1 MPCLLMAGR
10 VLNHLMTERLL
21 TPSKIAAFLD
31 CAHYLT
37 LRHQLEVGRL
47 QISHSFG
54 SMAQLLVDKGLA
66 HEQACLAQYQADGKR
81 VLVVP
86 DRLEHESF
94 AAWISR
100 VGNPFTDDV
109 DVIYQMPFVHQGV
122 RGIADFLVRVL
133 GHDGVTRWEPVD
145 AKLARNEAK
154 PGHVLQLCFYAD
166 AIEALTG
173 VVPEHLHVWLGS
185 DVVETVRLTDVRAY
199 WRRLRA
205 QLTKVMELD
214 PADDTTVPVKCRHC
228 QFCEFEQVCEQ
239 RWRDED
245 SLLFVANILAGDR
258 EALTAAGRSTMAS
271 LAKCTEAVEGVRPER
286 QTRLVTQ
293 ASLQVQRRLAG
304 ADSMPPVLH
313 LPDSGDTAPTG
324 FRALPAPDDGDVFL
338 DYEGH
343 PFWRADRGLFF
354 LFGYLVRD
362 PDGSWRYVQ
371 EWAHDDIAE
380 GELTRR
386 FIEFLVARRAAHPGM
401 HVYHYN
407 HTERSSLQALATQH
421 GADLLALSTLVD
433 TGLFVDLLRVVTD
446 SMQVGVESY
455 GLKHIE
461 RLTGFERGHDIDK
474 GAGAVVEYEE
484 WINAGRPEPSEQ
496 LRRIASY
503 NEDDVHATL
512 ALRDWLLEQ
521 RPTELPW
528 RVATIEQADTE
539 HPDIDA
545 QVQVLHDHPADSAE
559 YLLGDLLGYWLRE
572 GRAGF
577 GNMLVKTAYET
588 AAELDADD
596 IVAGLEFV
604 SIDPALTPGGKK
616 SKNDQA
622 VFRIPHQRLGRKLTE
637 DAQVVYRAGDELV
650 GHSSI
655 KSLDATAGHLS
666 LTWNARNVEL
676 GVHPTAVVL
685 NDSMSPKPK
694 PASLS
699 RFAAKV
705 LAGDSPSRAALA
717 LLRRELPRF
726 TPGNGP
732 TDGTFDDDLPTMQQW
747 VRHLDHS
754 YVAIQG
760 PPGTG
765 KTYTGAHLIHS
776 LVTDGKRVGITA
788 MSHHAI
794 DNLLDAAVEL
804 FAELGDLDR
813 LRALRKVNEEHDQD
827 NPHVAYTE
835 DTKKCVSMS
844 PGYNLIGGTTWLFAN
859 EAMQDEPLDVLIVDE
874 AGQLSL
880 ADAVAAI
887 PSAHSVVLLGDPLQL
902 AQVAQGSHPGR
913 SGASVLEHILG
924 DDATITPDRGVF
936 LSETWRMHP
945 NVCGFISTQIYEG
958 RLTSHSSCG
967 LQNTGA
973 GTGLRWLPAV
983 HTGCSTESEC
993 EAQIIVN
1000 EVTRL
1005 IGQSWT
1011 NAKGETRPLDAGD
1024 IMVVAPYNDQ
1034 VALVRERLAAIALTE
1049 AVRVG
1054 TVDKFQGQ
1062 EAPVVFFTMT
1072 ASSST
1077 DIPRGID
1084 FLFSKNRLN
1093 VAISRARALAYIVCT
1108 EDLLDSRAK
1117 TIDEMELIATLCT
1130 FVEHC

>member
-1 MPCLLMAGR
+1 
-10 VLNHLMTERLL
+10 MTERLL
-21 TPSKIAAFLD
+21 TPSKITAFLD
-31 CAHYLT
+31 CAHFLT
-37 LRHQLEVGRL
+37 LRHQLEAGTL
-47 QISHSFG
+47 HIHHTFG

-66 HEQACLAQYQADGKR
+66 HEQTCLAQYEAEGKR
-81 VLVVP
+81 VLVVA
-86 DRLEHESF
+86 DRDEHETF
-94 AAWISR
+94 AAWVAR
-100 VGNPFTDDV
+100 VGNPLTDEV
-109 DVIYQMPFVHQGV
+109 DVVYQMPFMHQGV
-122 RGIADFLVRVL
+122 RGIADFLIRVV
-133 GHDGVTRWEPVD
+133 GHDGITRWEPVD
-145 AKLARNEAK
+145 AKLARTEAK

-166 AIEALTG
+166 AIAAMTG
-173 VVPEHLHVWLGS
+173 TAPEHLHVWLGS
-185 DVVETVRLTDVRAY
+185 DTIETVRLTDVRAY
-199 WRRLRA
+199 WRRLRS
-205 QLTKVMELD
+205 QLAKAMELD
-214 PADDTTVPVKCRHC
+214 AADDASVPVKCRHC

-258 EALTAAGRSTMAS
+258 EALAAAGRSTMAS
-271 LAKCTEAVEGVRPER
+271 LAACTEPVDGVRPER
-286 QTRLVTQ
+286 QTRLVDQ
-293 ASLQVQRRLAG
+293 ASLQVQRREAG
-304 ADSMPPVLH
+304 PDSMPPVLH
-313 LPDSGDTAPTG
+313 LPDAGEAAPTG

-354 LFGYLVRD
+354 LFGYLLRE

-386 FIEFLVARRAAHPGM
+386 FVEFLVARRAAHPGM

-407 HTERSSLQALATQH
+407 HTERSSLQSLATRH

-433 TGLFVDLLRVVTD
+433 TGLFVDLLRIVTD
-446 SMQVGVESY
+446 AMQVGVESY

-461 RLTGFERGHDIDK
+461 RLTGFERGHDIDQ
-474 GAGAVVEYEE
+474 GAGAVVEYEG
-484 WINAGRPEPSEQ
+484 WTKAGSPADGEQ
-496 LRRIASY
+496 LPRIASY
-503 NEDDVHATL
+503 NEDDVRATL
-512 ALRDWLLEQ
+512 ALRDWLLVQ
-521 RPTELPW
+521 RPAHLPW

-545 QVQVLHDHPADSAE
+545 QVQALHEHPAGSAE

-572 GRAGF
+572 GRAVF
-577 GNMLVKTAYET
+577 GNILVKTAYER
-588 AAELDADD
+588 AAQLDADD
-596 IVAGLEFV
+596 IVAGLEFA
-604 SIDPALTPGGKK
+604 SIDPTLTKGGKP
-616 SKNDQA
+616 SKIDEA
-622 VFRIPHQRLGRKLTE
+622 VFRIPSDQRLGRKL
-637 DAQVVYRAGDELV
+637 DNGAKVVYRAADELV
-650 GHSSI
+650 GFSSI
-655 KSLDATAGHLS
+655 KTIDAAAGHLS
-666 LTWNARNVEL
+666 LTWNSRNAAL
-676 GVHPTAVVL
+676 GVHPSAVVL
-685 NDSMSPKPK
+685 NDSMPPHPK

-699 RFAAKV
+699 RLASKV
-705 LAGDSPSRAALA
+705 IAGAGTGVSPAALA
-717 LLRRELPRF
+717 LLSRELPRF
-726 TPGNGP
+726 TAGHGP
-732 TDGTFDDDLPTMQQW
+732 VDGVFDDHLPTMQQW

-776 LVTDGKRVGITA
+776 LVTNGKRVGITA

-794 DNLLDAAVEL
+794 DNLLAATVDL
-804 FAELGDLDR
+804 FTELGDLVH
-813 LRALRKVNEEHDQD
+813 LRAIRKINAEHDKG
-827 NPHVAYTE
+827 NPNVTYVT
-835 DTKKCVSMS
+835 DTKKCV
-844 PGYNLIGGTTWLFAN
+844 GTTFNVVGGTTWLFAA

-880 ADAVAAI
+880 ADAIAAV
-887 PSAHSVVLLGDPLQL
+887 PAAHSVVLLGDPLQL
-902 AQVAQGSHPGR
+902 AQVSQGSHPGR

-924 DDATITPDRGVF
+924 LEATMPPDRGVF

-945 NVCGFISTQIYEG
+945 DVCDFISTQIYEG
-958 RLTSHSSCG
+958 RLTSHPSCKE
-967 LQNTGA
+967 QHTGS

-983 HTGCSTESEC
+983 HTECSTESEC
-993 EAQIIVN
+993 EAQLIVD
-1000 EVTRL
+1000 ESSRL

-1011 NAKGETRPLDAGD
+1011 NAKGQTRPLAAGD

-1034 VALVRERLAAIALTE
+1034 VALVRERLAASPLTE

-1072 ASSST
+1072 ASSSA

-1108 EDLLDSRAK
+1108 EELLDCRAR
-1117 TIDEMELIATLCT
+1117 TVDEMELIATLCA

>member
-1 MPCLLMAGR
+1 
-10 VLNHLMTERLL
+10 MTERLL
-21 TPSKIAAFLD
+21 TPSKITAFLD

-37 LRHQLEVGRL
+37 MRHQLEVGDLKLDHR
-47 QISHSFG
+47 FG

-66 HEQACLAQYQADGKR
+66 HEQACLERYTADAKQ
-81 VLVVP
+81 VFLVP
-86 DRLEHESF
+86 GRHEGESF
-94 AAWISR
+94 AAWVARI
-100 VGNPFTDDV
+100 GNPLSDDI
-109 DVIYQMPFVHQGV
+109 DVVYQMPFVHQGV
-122 RGIADFLVRVL
+122 RGIADFLVRVV
-133 GHDGVTRWEPVD
+133 GDDGITRWEPVD

-166 AIEALTG
+166 AIEAMTG
-173 VVPEHLHVWLGS
+173 TTPEHLHVWLGS
-185 DVVETVRLTDVRAY
+185 DVVESVRLIDVRAY
-199 WRRLRA
+199 WRRLRS
-205 QLTKVMELD
+205 QLAKVMELD
-214 PADDTTVPVKCRHC
+214 ITDTTTVPVKCRHC

-258 EALTAAGRSTMAS
+258 DALTSAGTATMAA
-271 LAKCTEAVEGVRPER
+271 LATCDQPVEGVRPER
-286 QTRLVTQ
+286 QARLVTQ
-293 ASLQVQRRLAG
+293 ASLQVQRRNAG
-304 ADSMPPVLH
+304 ADSVPPLQL
-313 LPDSGDTAPTG
+313 LPDAADAAPIG

-354 LFGYLVRD
+354 LFGYLLRD
-362 PDGSWRYVQ
+362 TDGSWRYVE
-371 EWAHDDIAE
+371 EWAHDEDAE

-386 FIEFLVARRAAHPGM
+386 FIEFLVARRATHPGM

-446 SMQVGVESY
+446 AMQVGVESY

-461 RLTGFERGHDIDK
+461 QLTGFERSHDIDK

-484 WINAGRPEPSEQ
+484 WIKEGRPEPSEK
-496 LRRIASY
+496 LRRIARY
-503 NEDDVHATL
+503 NEDDVRATL

-521 RPTELPW
+521 RPDDLPW
-528 RVATIEQADTE
+528 RVAAIEQADTQ

-545 QVQVLHDHPADSAE
+545 QVQALHDFPDDSAE
-559 YLLGDLLGYWLRE
+559 FLLGDLLGYWLRE
-572 GRAGF
+572 GSAVF
-577 GNMLVKTAYET
+577 GNMLVKTAYEP
-588 AAELDADD
+588 AAQLDADD
-596 IVAGLEFV
+596 IIAGLEFV
-604 SIDPALTPGGKK
+604 SVDPAFTPGGKP
-616 SKNDQA
+616 SKVDQA
-622 VFRIPHQRLGRKLTE
+622 VFRIPGNQRLGRKLIE
-637 DAQVVYRAGDELV
+637 GAPVVYRAGDELV
-650 GHSSI
+650 GFSAI
-655 KSLDATAGHLS
+655 KSIDATDGHLS

-676 GVHPTAVVL
+676 GVHPPAVVL
-685 NDSMSPKPK
+685 NDWMSPKPK

-699 RFAAKV
+699 R
-705 LAGDSPSRAALA
+705 LAGKVIAGEAASPAALA

-726 TPGNGP
+726 TPGHGP
-732 TDGTFDDDLPTMQQW
+732 AGDTFDDDIPTMQEW
-747 VRHLDHS
+747 VRHLDRS

-765 KTYTGAHLIHS
+765 KTYTGAHLIHA
-776 LVTDGKRVGITA
+776 LVTSGKRVGITA

-794 DNLLDAAVEL
+794 DNLLDATIEL
-804 FAELGDLDR
+804 FRKLGDLHR
-813 LRALRKVNEEHDQD
+813 LSALRKVDAKHDQAD
-827 NPHVAYTE
+827 PNVTYVTEARKCADSAYN
-835 DTKKCVSMS
+835 V
-844 PGYNLIGGTTWLFAN
+844 IGGTTWLFAA
-859 EAMQDEPLDVLIVDE
+859 EAMHDEPLDVLIVDE

-880 ADAVAAI
+880 ADAIAAI
-887 PSAHSVVLLGDPLQL
+887 PAAHSVVLLGDPLQL
-902 AQVAQGSHPGR
+902 SQVSQASHPGR
-913 SGASVLEHILG
+913 SGASVLEHVLG
-924 DDATITPDRGVF
+924 ADATITPDRGVF

-945 NVCGFISTQIYEG
+945 NVCDFISSQIYEG
-958 RLTSHSSCG
+958 RLTSHSSCKV
-967 LQNTGA
+967 QQTGA

-983 HTGCSTESEC
+983 HSGCSTESEC
-993 EAQIIVN
+993 EAEIIVD

-1034 VALVRERLAAIALTE
+1034 VALVRERLAASPLTQ

-1072 ASSST
+1072 ASSSA
-1077 DIPRGID
+1077 DVPRGID

-1117 TIDEMELIATLCT
+1117 TIDEMELIATLCA
-1130 FVEHC
+1130 FMEHC